1 LLSHSILDDGDF
13 LMWLN
18 SIFTIFVVY
27 TVTVSNINAE
37 VLMNRNI
44 VAGVTEQKT
53 RAAVP
58 APDNYGWHR
67 PRLQSGRFMML
78 DS

>member
-37 VLMNRNI
+37 VLMNR
-44 VAGVTEQKT
+44 
-53 RAAVP
+53 
-58 APDNYGWHR
+58 
-67 PRLQSGRFMML
+67 
-78 DS
+78 